1 MRTKLAPLSNQY
13 VLCKGWIEDW
23 EKLKNDETRFYIKN
37 PVIKEPNRNVLF
49 KDQKIIAR
57 EGHINLFIKEK
68 DMYSYESSFKRL
80 EPILFSGNI
89 GKYRRKNGTFDY
101 GIFPTEQSH
110 LHLYLEELDQSI
122 FDNANDKRLYTRDS
136 LKNYEFRYKPILIAA
151 KEKLEKSGHE
161 LPTFFHTYGEYRAMI
176 KNLLEVVNRSIALIR
191 YACSNR
197 TNRRSFGIKKDFAS
211 SIPTYE
217 EWCEREGTKVEVL
230 NL

>member
-1 MRTKLAPLSNQY
+1 MRTTLAPLSNQY

-23 EKLKNDETRFYIKN
+23 EKLSNDETRFYIKN
-37 PVIKEPNRNVLF
+37 PVIKKPNRNVLF
-49 KDQKIIAR
+49 EDQKVIAR

-68 DMYSYESSFKRL
+68 DMYSYRSSFKRL
-80 EPILFSGNI
+80 DQILFSGTI

-101 GIFPTEQSH
+101 GVFPTEQSL
-110 LHLYLEELDQSI
+110 LHLYMERLSECI
-122 FDNANDKRLYTRDS
+122 YDNPNDKRLYTEKS
-136 LKNYEFRYKPILIAA
+136 LKNYEFRYKPILLAS

-176 KNLLEVVNRSIALIR
+176 NGALKVVNESIGFIR

-197 TNRRSFGIKKDFAS
+197 TNRRFYGIKRDFAS

-217 EWCEREGTKVEVL
+217 EYCEKEGKIEVL
-230 NL
+230 DL